1 VDPSEPAL
9 ADRLV
14 HAPLELVGR
23 FADASNATLLVR
35 LLDRDGRD
43 LDALARELG
52 RDPALEDLPP
62 GDLAVYK
69 PLRGEQPLWDF
80 PSGTLHRREVAAYE
94 VSVALG
100 WDLVPCTVLR
110 EEAPL
115 GPGSLQRFVPHDLEE
130 HYFALLEEGREEV
143 VAQLKT
149 MVVFDLLINN
159 ADRKG
164 GHVLLERTGRDARV
178 RLIDHGVAFHHEPK
192 LRTVAW
198 HFVDEPL
205 PERLRPD
212 LVRFAEHL
220 DGPLSALLGE
230 LLLGDEL
237 VRLRDR
243 AHDVAG
249 MARLPAPAGPRAT
262 PWPLL

>member
-1 VDPSEPAL
+1 VDPAERPL
-9 ADRLV
+9 ADRLA

-43 LDALARELG
+43 LEALARELG
-52 RDPALEDLPP
+52 RDPALEDLHP

-69 PLRGEQPLWDF
+69 PARGEQPLWDF

-94 VSVALG
+94 VSAALG

-110 EEAPL
+110 EDAPL

-130 HYFALLEEGREEV
+130 HYFTLLEQGRVEV
-143 VAQLKT
+143 VEQLRA
-149 MVVFDLLINN
+149 MVVFDLVINN

-164 GHVLLERTGRDARV
+164 GHVLLERLGRDVRV

-192 LRTVAW
+192 LRTVGW
-198 HFVDEPL
+198 HFADEPL

-212 LVRFAEHL
+212 LGRFAEDL
-220 DGPLSALLGE
+220 DGRLGDRLGA

-243 AHDVAG
+243 AHHVAG
-249 MARLPAPAGPRAT
+249 LARLPAPTGPRAT